1 MDVLNLQDDDEI
13 VAGYLAGFR
22 GEPAPGTDK
31 SRGYH
36 HGYANGQ
43 VDSGRGKMTPAQGEM
58 ARAYVASMPRPWGQL
73 Q

>member
-1 MDVLNLQDDDEI
+1 MAVLNLQDDDEI

-36 HGYANGQ
+36 HGYGNGL
-43 VDSGRGKMTPAQGEM
+43 VDSHRAQISPEQSEM
-58 ARAYVASMPRPWGQL
+58 ASAFVASMPRPWGQL